1 MKSKRYADELV
12 LVANQN
18 LDEREYWLN
27 RLAGEWEKT
36 HFPYDFHKRADH
48 RPDMGRFSCCL
59 SPGLA
64 GKSWKLAGGVDF
76 KLHIILLT
84 GLMALLH
91 RYTGTRDITVG
102 SPVLRQEQDSEFIN
116 TILVF
121 RQPLPVNLGFK
132 DFLLSVR
139 ETVVGATENQDFPL
153 AVLADLLGEPAG
165 NEDFTLFD
173 VGLMLES
180 IHERDYLRAIDD
192 RYDMLFCFSGRE
204 EEITCTVEYDAGLYR
219 EETVQRIAAH
229 FQFLLESGLS
239 EPELPLDEIDILSGA
254 ERGMILQDFNDTAL
268 EFPNDWTVPAM
279 FAGQV
284 AKTPDRI
291 AIVGANGNSP
301 LHGSVSYKELD
312 RRASVLAGEL
322 IDRGVMPN
330 TIVALQ
336 IGRSIEMIIGIL
348 GILKAGGAY
357 LPIDPEAPAER
368 VQYMLA
374 DSGAEIVIGS
384 QACGE
389 EQIPAGAVLSQ
400 QSPSLPAKTVLSFAC
415 GFTNCGLSAIRFSMP
430 VPGIAAAHRSADSP
444 RPSVG
449 EGSGVRGGNPAPTD
463 LAYVIYT
470 SGSTGRPK
478 GVLVEQRNLATNI
491 VAFLAEFQ
499 VKPDDTVLQQASYT
513 FDAFAEEVFPVL
525 VRGGRL
531 AIPTQT
537 ELLDIDLLVDFI
549 LRHQVNI
556 IDCSPLLLNELNKSD
571 RLSCLHTVISGGDVL
586 KPAYVDRFLK
596 SARVYNTYGPTE
608 STVCVTYYRCPSPM
622 VDPIPIGKPI
632 ANYRVYILDAH
643 HRPHPLGVAGEIW
656 VGGGGVARG
665 YLNNPE
671 LSAERFVG
679 GLYRTGDLGR
689 WLADGNIE
697 FLGRLDAQVK
707 IRGYRIELGEV
718 ENRLL
723 QHEHVGQAVVVPR
736 KNREGEN
743 YLCAYVVAK
752 NPGQNPGTS
761 FSSQL
766 RDFLWTT
773 LPDYMV
779 PEFFVELERLPVTA
793 SGKLDKRALPE
804 PTIGG
809 STAYVAPGNGMEK
822 TLVGIW
828 ADVLAIEPEKL
839 GIDDDFFD
847 LGGNSLKAIVIS
859 SKIHQVANVK
869 VLLADIFR
877 EKTIR
882 RLAGQIGSSGKDR
895 YVPIEPAPSRDDY
908 PLSSAQ
914 KRLFFLQ
921 QLEPETTSY
930 NMPMKLVFKGTVDVG
945 RFEESFKKLIDR
957 HEVLRTSFIVVDGY
971 PRQRVHAQVAFGLD
985 YFQADENR
993 AQEIA
998 RNFVRPFDLKQAPLV
1013 RAALVD
1019 VKDAGHSLLL
1029 VDMHHIVSDGWSH
1042 AILEK
1047 DFVHFFQD
1055 EGQLPRLPI
1064 QYKDFSEWQNS
1075 PQVRTMFQGQ
1085 QAFWEKEF
1093 AGQVPVLNIE
1103 TDYPRPAI
1111 MDFAGDAVQ
1120 VRLEPEEVLALRRS
1134 GKELGISLQML
1145 MLTAFYILLFKV
1157 TGQADI
1163 VVGTSVSGRRQVE
1176 LEGVI
1181 GMFANTLAL
1190 RNYPS
1195 GDKRV
1200 LDFLEEVKENCL
1212 AAYENQDFPFEEL
1225 VSLVL
1230 PGRDAS
1236 RNPLFDVMFEV
1247 QATGEEPGDRATPGK
1262 ADPEERPIRYDLG
1275 NKTAKIDLDW
1285 LVYDRGASLILSVA
1299 YMVKI
1304 YKKETVTR
1312 LIGRYREVLKQVLF
1326 DPRMSIKNIVISHD
1340 FQAARSGFPGKDGQ
1354 DFLF

>member
-1 MKSKRYADELV
+1 MKTKRYSDELV

-48 RPDMGRFSCCL
+48 RPDMGRFSCRL

-153 AVLADLLGEPAG
+153 AILADLLGEPAG

-291 AIVGANGNSP
+291 AIVGANDHSP

-312 RRASVLAGEL
+312 RLASSLAGEL

-368 VQYMLA
+368 VQYMLQ
-374 DSGAEIVIGS
+374 DSGAEIVISPQGVGANCCS
-384 QACGE
+384 PIQDIGAECKGE
-389 EQIPAGAVLSQ
+389 RQ
-400 QSPSLPAKTVLSFAC
+400 F
-415 GFTNCGLSAIRFSMP
+415 
-430 VPGIAAAHRSADSP
+430 
-444 RPSVG
+444 
-449 EGSGVRGGNPAPTD
+449 APTD

-586 KPAYVDRFLK
+586 KPLYVDRFLK

-608 STVCVTYYRCPSPM
+608 STVCVTYYRCPASM
-622 VDPIPIGKPI
+622 VDPIPIGQPI
-632 ANYRVYILDAH
+632 ANYRVYLLDVH

-671 LSAERFVG
+671 LTAERFVG

-723 QHEHVGQAVVVPR
+723 QHENIRQAVVIPR

-752 NPGQNPGTS
+752 NPSRGSATS
-761 FSSQL
+761 FSSQW

-779 PEFFVELERLPVTA
+779 PDFFVELERLPVTA

-809 STAYVAPGNGMEK
+809 STGYVAPGNGMEK

-828 ADVLAIEPEKL
+828 ADVLAVDKERL

-921 QLEPETTSY
+921 QIEPESTGY
-930 NMPMKLVFKGTVDVG
+930 NMPMKLVFKGSVAVAQ
-945 RFEESFKKLIDR
+945 FENSFKRLIDR
-957 HEVLRTSFIVVDGY
+957 HEVLRTSFEVIDGY
-971 PRQRVHAQVAFGLD
+971 PRQRVHAQVEFSLH
-985 YFQADENR
+985 YERADEGR
-993 AQEIA
+993 AREIA
-998 RNFVRPFDLKQAPLV
+998 GNFVRPFDLRRAPLV
-1013 RAALVD
+1013 RATLVD
-1019 VKDAGHSLLL
+1019 VEDAGHSLLL

-1055 EGQLPRLPI
+1055 EGELPRLPI

-1075 PQVRTMFQGQ
+1075 PQVRTMLQVQ
-1085 QAFWEKEF
+1085 QVSWERVF
-1093 AGQVPVLNIE
+1093 AGQVPVLGLE
-1103 TDYPRPAI
+1103 TDYPRPAV

-1157 TGQADI
+1157 TGQVDI
-1163 VVGTSVSGRRQVE
+1163 VVGTSVSGRRQVD

-1247 QATGEEPGDRATPGK
+1247 QAMGEEPGNRATPGG
-1262 ADPEERPIRYDLG
+1262 ADPEGRPIRYDLG

-1285 LVYDRGASLILSVA
+1285 LVYDRGTSLILSVA

-1326 DPRMSIKNIVISHD
+1326 DPRMSIKDIVISHD